1 MTRDRSPQCI
11 GGGTV
16 LLLQLLNN
24 KWKNSFLGGQENLL
38 SVTDDGKLEKSSPRA
53 MELKAG
59 NYSLVSTQQ
68 HEEEVKHRD
77 MDLIASSSLTV
88 VGIKEAGSS

>member
-1 MTRDRSPQCI
+1 
-11 GGGTV
+11 
-16 LLLQLLNN
+16 
-24 KWKNSFLGGQENLL
+24 
-38 SVTDDGKLEKSSPRA
+38 
-53 MELKAG
+53 MELKAC
-59 NYSLVSTQQ
+59 NFSLVSTQQ